1 MNNKELENVVYNF
14 PTKTKYGFIKS
25 EIDDLI
31 KDYPNINMDRFN
43 DAMMGNTCMVI
54 DNEIIIYHCDVLK
67 ALRCGIEN
75 RCLTWEEF
83 D

>member
-1 MNNKELENVVYNF
+1 MKKTLRDIVYNF
-14 PTKTKYGFIKS
+14 PTKNEHGFIKS
-25 EIDDLI
+25 EIDELL
-31 KDYPNINMDRFN
+31 KDYPNLNMDRFN
-43 DAMMGNTCMVI
+43 DAMIGNTCMVI

-75 RCLTWEEF
+75 RGLTFEEF